1 MTFEKVLENFKNH
14 SYIRRECWGENLFVQ
29 LRNDSETP
37 LIRMV
42 QFVDCDPMNDSVS
55 IKAMQKIG
63 LSPKQIRLLDND
75 VRFSAEDILEDDW
88 SLE

>member
-1 MTFEKVLENFKNH
+1 
-14 SYIRRECWGENLFVQ
+14 
-29 LRNDSETP
+29 
-37 LIRMV
+37 MV

>member
-14 SYIRRECWGENLFVQ
+14 SYIRRECWRENLFVQ

-42 QFVDCDPMNDSVS
+42 QFVDCDPMDDSVS

-63 LSPKQIRLLDND
+63 LSTKQIRLLDND
-75 VRFSAEDILEDDW
+75 VRFSAEDILADDW
-88 SLE
+88 SPE

>member
-1 MTFEKVLENFKNH
+1 MAFEKVLENFKNQ
-14 SYIRRECWGENLFVQ
+14 SYIKRECWGENLFVQ

-42 QFVDCDPMNDSVS
+42 QFVDCDTMYDNVS

-75 VRFSAEDILEDDW
+75 VRFSAEDILADDW
-88 SLE
+88 NIE